1 MIITPQSLQ
10 ALQVGFSNAY
20 QTGLARPETHYQ
32 QVATVIPGT
41 GKSTT
46 YGWLGGFPVFREWV
60 GERQFKDMQTH
71 AYTVVN
77 KKFESSVSVPRDDIE
92 DDEVGVYAPMFE
104 EMGQAAAEHPDRMVF
119 GLLQQ
124 GFDELCY
131 DGQSF
136 FDTDHPV
143 YENTDGTGEVT
154 AVSNMQA
161 GSGKAWYLLDTTRS
175 LKPLIYQLR
184 RKIDFKTMTKPEDS
198 QGVWLR
204 DEYEYGADGRMN
216 AGFGFWQM
224 AFGSKA
230 ELTIENLRKAQ
241 AAMEG
246 FRGDGNKVLNVQ
258 PKLLVVPTALRQQAE
273 DILDKQLLAGG
284 ESNPM
289 YKKFDLLVTGYL

>member
-10 ALQVGFSNAY
+10 ALQVGFSSAY
-20 QTGLARPETHYQ
+20 QTGLARPEVHYQ
-32 QVATVIPGT
+32 QVATVIPSI

-46 YGWLGGFPVFREWV
+46 YGWLGKFSAFREWI
-60 GERQFKDMQTH
+60 GDRQFNNMKTH
-71 AYTVVN
+71 DYVIVN

-92 DDEVGVYAPMFE
+92 DDHIGVYTPMFE
-104 EMGQAAAEHPDRMVF
+104 EMGQAAAEHPDSMVF

-124 GFDELCY
+124 GFDEICY

-136 FDTDHPV
+136 FDTEHPV

-175 LKPLIYQLR
+175 LKPLIYQVR
-184 RKIDFKTMTKPEDS
+184 RKIDFKVMTKPEDS
-198 QGVWLR
+198 QGTWLR

-230 ELTIENLRKAQ
+230 KLTIENLRKAQ